1 MSRLH
6 LPCWRIA
13 TGAGT
18 IKMDV
23 SVVVELGV
31 WQGKWIGN
39 LLRISPGDY
48 TVYAVDSWP
57 EQGSGMSGAAG
68 PAAAAKVCFEKNFR
82 TWIEAGRVEIMHMAT
97 VPAAQA
103 FRTRLSCGP
112 IDILHIDANHA
123 RADVL
128 ADMRAWIP
136 LVRNCGLIIGH
147 DYLGHKQSRDVQGA
161 VRDYFDIPPPIEV
174 GGVIK
179 NERILSFFFRKETQY
194 GEQAQGARRL

>member
-18 IKMDV
+18 IDMDV

-39 LLRISPGDY
+39 LLRIAPGDY
-48 TVYAVDSWP
+48 TVYAIDSWP
-57 EQGSGMSGAAG
+57 EQGSGMSPTAG
-68 PAAAAKVCFEKNFR
+68 PAATAKACFEKNLR
-82 TWIEAGRVEIMHMAT
+82 TFIKAGRIVVMPMT
-97 VPAAQA
+97 TCDAAGA
-103 FRTRLSCGP
+103 FRARGLPP
-112 IDILHIDANHA
+112 IDILHIDANHS

-147 DYLGHKQSRDVQGA
+147 DYSGHRQSLDVQGA
-161 VRDYFDIPPPIEV
+161 VSDYFDDGPPIEV